1 VGDEMPYIHF
11 TEEQKQRASSV
22 DLVEFLRRQGEKL
35 LPSGR
40 EKRLGSDH
48 SITVN
53 GNRWYDHSA
62 QQGGGAISFV
72 QKFYSV
78 GYAEAVIRL
87 LGGEPG
93 ETYQQVK
100 QQAREPPKSPQPF
113 VLPDANPDMRR
124 AFAYLTKK
132 RLIGSK
138 VVNAFAEAGLLYESC
153 EKFNNMERHNAVFVG
168 MDEHGVARHAH
179 KRGLGD
185 QPFKRNVIGCDAR
198 YSFHHIGTSR
208 RLYVFEAPIDLM
220 SFVTLYQKDW
230 QKHSYVAL
238 CGTSEHAMLWMLEQ
252 NPKLQRIALCLDHDS
267 AGITAIGRLREI
279 LHDKGYRDIAVGLP
293 QSKDWNSEL
302 FACCGRSAEPGEEHP
317 QMLAASSICERIAG
331 LAEKANAR
339 FAAQQIPPLLKGYE
353 RDLQA
358 GRFEQA
364 MERMESAAAFA
375 LAAALRERR
384 QMREPI
390 SETQVAAFLQ
400 DEIWPNHNQQALKGR
415 SDELLAELQSMIEK
429 TAAQGIRTKPEKE
442 AIADGWL
449 YLAASSAKAVVKYE
463 ADLQEQQQAQ
473 QQIEMGV
480 KLC

>member
-1 VGDEMPYIHF
+1 
-11 TEEQKQRASSV
+11 
-22 DLVEFLRRQGEKL
+22 
-35 LPSGR
+35 
-40 EKRLGSDH
+40 
-48 SITVN
+48 
-53 GNRWYDHSA
+53 
-62 QQGGGAISFV
+62 
-72 QKFYSV
+72 
-78 GYAEAVIRL
+78 
-87 LGGEPG
+87 
-93 ETYQQVK
+93 
-100 QQAREPPKSPQPF
+100 
-113 VLPDANPDMRR
+113 
-124 AFAYLTKK
+124 
-132 RLIGSK
+132 
-138 VVNAFAEAGLLYESC
+138 
-153 EKFNNMERHNAVFVG
+153 
-168 MDEHGVARHAH
+168 
-179 KRGLGD
+179 
-185 QPFKRNVIGCDAR
+185 
-198 YSFHHIGTSR
+198 
-208 RLYVFEAPIDLM
+208 
-220 SFVTLYQKDW
+220 
-230 QKHSYVAL
+230 
-238 CGTSEHAMLWMLEQ
+238 
-252 NPKLQRIALCLDHDS
+252 
-267 AGITAIGRLREI
+267 
-279 LHDKGYRDIAVGLP
+279 
-293 QSKDWNSEL
+293 
-302 FACCGRSAEPGEEHP
+302 
-317 QMLAASSICERIAG
+317 MLAASSICERIAG

-375 LAAALRERR
+375 LAAALRERC

>member
-1 VGDEMPYIHF
+1 MLRIPYIHF

-22 DLVEFLRRQGEKL
+22 DLVEFLRQQGEKL

-48 SITVN
+48 SITVS

-72 QKFYSV
+72 QKFYGV
-78 GYAEAVIRL
+78 GYAEAVTRL
-87 LGGEPG
+87 LGGEQG
-93 ETYQQVK
+93 ETYQPVK
-100 QQAREPPKSPQPF
+100 QQAREPPMPSQPF

-153 EKFNNMERHNAVFVG
+153 EKFNNMEQHNAVFVG
-168 MDEHGVARHAH
+168 RDEHGIARHAH

-185 QPFKRNVIGCDAR
+185 QPFKRNVIGSDAR
-198 YSFHHIGTSR
+198 CSFHHIGTSR

-252 NPKLQRIALCLDHDS
+252 NPKLQRIALCLDHDA
-267 AGITAIGRLREI
+267 AGIAAVGRLREI

-293 QSKDWNSEL
+293 GSKDWNSEL
-302 FACCGRSAEPGEEHP
+302 FACCNLSAEPGEDHP
-317 QMLAASSICERIAG
+317 QMLAAPSICERIAG

-339 FAAQQIPPLLKGYE
+339 FAAQQIPLLLKGYE
-353 RDLQA
+353 RDLQY
-358 GRFEQA
+358 GRFDQA

-375 LAAALRERR
+375 LVAALRERR
-384 QMREPI
+384 QLLEPVA
-390 SETQVAAFLQ
+390 EAEVAAFLQ
-400 DEIWPNHNQQALKGR
+400 GEVWPNHNQHALKGR
-415 SDELLAELQSMIEK
+415 SDELMAELQRVMAN
-429 TAAQGIRTKPEKE
+429 AAAPGIRTKPEKE
-442 AIADGWL
+442 AIADAWE
-449 YLAASSAKAVVKYE
+449 SS
-463 ADLQEQQQAQ
+463 
-473 QQIEMGV
+473 
-480 KLC
+480 

>member
-1 VGDEMPYIHF
+1 MLRIPYIHF

-22 DLVEFLRRQGEKL
+22 DLVEFLRQQGEKL

-72 QKFYSV
+72 QKFYGV
-78 GYAEAVIRL
+78 GYAEAVTRL
-87 LGGEPG
+87 LGDEQG
-93 ETYQQVK
+93 ETYQPVK
-100 QQAREPPKSPQPF
+100 QQAREPPKPQQPF
-113 VLPDANPDMRR
+113 ALPDANPNMRR
-124 AFAYLTKK
+124 VFAYLTKK

-153 EKFNNMERHNAVFVG
+153 EKFNNMEQHNAVFVG
-168 MDEHGVARHAH
+168 KDEHGIARHAH

-185 QPFKRNVIGCDAR
+185 QPFKRNVIGSDAR
-198 YSFHHIGTSR
+198 CSFHYTGTSR

-252 NPKLQRIALCLDHDS
+252 NPKLQRIALCLDHDP

-302 FACCGRSAEPGEEHP
+302 FACCGKSAEPGEKHP
-317 QMLAASSICERIAG
+317 QMLAAPSICERIAG

-353 RDLQA
+353 RNLQA

-375 LAAALRERR
+375 LTAALRERR
-384 QMREPI
+384 QLRAPVAE
-390 SETQVAAFLQ
+390 SEVSAFLQ
-400 DEIWPNHNQQALKGR
+400 GEVWPNQNQSALKGR
-415 SDELLAELQSMIEK
+415 SEALLTELQSVMTK
-429 TAAQGIRTKPEKE
+429 AAAQGIRTQPEKE
-442 AIADGWL
+442 AIADAWL
-449 YLAASSAKAVVKYE
+449 HLAASCTKVVVKYE
-463 ADLQEQQQAQ
+463 ADAQEQQQAQ

>member
-1 VGDEMPYIHF
+1 MPYIHF